1 MEAGVRLS
9 AALPPESKEIRPL
22 FENTGGSA
30 RPAFQYPQ
38 PESLPRLDF
47 AGIGNACLMVGK
59 EVRDGSR
66 RFGNWWPVAPGVL
79 CLACQS
85 KSRDEEE
92 EHPNAVRYEVGG
104 S

>member
-47 AGIGNACLMVGK
+47 AGIGNACLK
-59 EVRDGSR
+59 WSER
-66 RFGNWWPVAPGVL
+66 RFGMVL
-79 CLACQS
+79 VVSVIGGLLLLAYCVS
-85 KSRDEEE
+85 LVKANRETKKKSIQTLFDTK
-92 EHPNAVRYEVGG
+92 
-104 S
+104 